1 MGGGVRLDLLLRVEL
16 PGWEPWAAGRTHLVG
31 LDQVEVL
38 AMHAE
43 AMLEVAA
50 LLLTPG
56 AQPVCRGVGQSA
68 AEQGLGGPQADQRSP
83 RITFTLNRSL
93 RRASSAL
100 KLHFTSS
107 YRAWEMEGGSH

>member
-1 MGGGVRLDLLLRVEL
+1 
-16 PGWEPWAAGRTHLVG
+16 
-31 LDQVEVL
+31 
-38 AMHAE
+38 
-43 AMLEVAA
+43 MLEVAT

-107 YRAWEMEGGSH
+107 YMAETATSPDNPRRSPQGAGGSPPGAAVAPSYKLTEIKGPVKGLEFLILLE